1 MTELFID
8 VNDIKICY
16 EIHGRED
23 QYPILLIHGF
33 GAKKE
38 HWIAQIGALSE
49 KYKVII
55 FDNRDAGKTSRSN
68 RPYTMETLAD
78 DIKSLMDELKIDKA
92 HIIGWSMGGAIVQN
106 FVLKYPERVNKVI
119 LINTFLDLPADVGGI
134 EALKKSRF
142 DEIEMIK
149 KDPEKAYWQNAR
161 IFFYRE
167 FRKEMQL
174 NPNKKFFGV
183 WSVENEIKET
193 TIDIPTQSEIENQ
206 INAIKTHKTINRLS
220 QIKNKTL
227 LLAASHDKVCP
238 KSNMIEMNKRIPNSI
253 LKIIEKAGHN
263 SPKSRTPE
271 VNKTIID
278 FLEN

>member
-1 MTELFID
+1 MTEFYID

-23 QYPILLIHGF
+23 QYPILLVHGF

-38 HWIAQIGALSE
+38 HWIAQISALSE

-78 DIKSLMDELKIDKA
+78 DIKCLMDKLNIDKT
-92 HIIGWSMGGAIVQN
+92 HIVGWSMGGAIVQN

-119 LINTFLDLPADVGGI
+119 LINTFLDLPADEGGI
-134 EALKKSRF
+134 EALRKSRF

-149 KDPEKAYWQNAR
+149 KDPDKAYWQSAR

-174 NPNKKFFGV
+174 NPNKKFYGV

-193 TIDIPTQSEIENQ
+193 TINIPTHSEIENQ
-206 INAIKTHKTINRLS
+206 INAIKTHKTIDRLS

-238 KSNMIEMNKRIPNSI
+238 KSNMVEMNKRIPNSI

-271 VNKTIID
+271 VNKIILD
-278 FLEN
+278 FLK

>member
-8 VNDIKICY
+8 VDDIKICY

-23 QYPILLIHGF
+23 QYPIFLVHGF

-49 KYKVII
+49 KYKVIA
-55 FDNRDAGKTSRSN
+55 FDNRDAGKTSRSI

-78 DIKSLMDELKIDKA
+78 DIKGLMDELNIDKT

-119 LINTFLDLPADVGGI
+119 LINTFLDLPADEGGI

-193 TIDIPTQSEIENQ
+193 TIDIPTQGEIKNQ
-206 INAIKTHKTINRLS
+206 INAIKTHKTIDRLS

-227 LLAASHDKVCP
+227 LLSASHDKVCP
-238 KSNMIEMNKRIPNSI
+238 KSNMIEMDKRIPNSI

>member
-1 MTELFID
+1 MTELFTN

-16 EIHGRED
+16 EIHGKED
-23 QYPILLIHGF
+23 LYPIILVHGF

-49 KYKVII
+49 KFKVII

-78 DIKSLMDELKIDKA
+78 DIKSLMNELKIDKA

-119 LINTFLDLPADVGGI
+119 LINTFLDLPADEGGI

-174 NPNKKFFGV
+174 NPKKRFYGV
-183 WSVENEIKET
+183 WSIEEEIKEM
-193 TIDIPTQSEIENQ
+193 TIDIPTLSEIENQ
-206 INAIKTHKTINRLS
+206 IDAIKTHKTIDQLG

-238 KSNMIEMNKRIPNSI
+238 KSNMIKMNERIPNSI
-253 LKIIEKAGHN
+253 LKLIDKAGHN

-271 VNKTIID
+271 VNKIIID
-278 FLEN
+278 FLKN

>member
-23 QYPILLIHGF
+23 QYPILLVHGF

-38 HWIAQIGALSE
+38 HWIAQINSLSE
-49 KYKVII
+49 KYKVIT
-55 FDNRDAGKTSRSN
+55 FDNRDSGKSSRSN
-68 RPYTMETLAD
+68 KPYTMETLAD
-78 DIKSLMDELKIDKA
+78 DIKCLMDELKIDKA
-92 HIIGWSMGGAIVQN
+92 HIMGWSMGGAIVQN
-106 FVLKYPERVNKVI
+106 FVIKYSERVNKVI
-119 LINTFLDLPADVGGI
+119 LINTFLDLPTDEGGI

-142 DEIEMIK
+142 DEIKMIK
-149 KDPEKAYWQNAR
+149 KDPVKAYWQSAR
-161 IFFYRE
+161 IFYYRE
-167 FRKEMQL
+167 FRKQMQL
-174 NPNKKFFGV
+174 NPKKKFYGL
-183 WSVENEIKET
+183 WSVEEEIKET
-193 TIDIPTQSEIENQ
+193 TIDVPTISEIENQ
-206 INAIKTHKTINRLS
+206 INAIKTHKTIERLS

-227 LLAASHDKVCP
+227 VLAASHDKVCP
-238 KSNMIEMNKRIPNSI
+238 KSNMEKMHKLIPNST

-271 VNKTIID
+271 VNKIIID

>member
-1 MTELFID
+1 MTEFYID

-23 QYPILLIHGF
+23 QYPILLVHGF

-38 HWIAQIGALSE
+38 HWIAQVGALSE
-49 KYKVII
+49 KYKVIL

-78 DIKSLMDELKIDKA
+78 DIKCLMDKLNIDKT

-119 LINTFLDLPADVGGI
+119 LINTFLDLPDDEGGI
-134 EALKKSRF
+134 DALKKSRF

-149 KDPEKAYWQNAR
+149 KDPEKAYWQNVR

-174 NPNKKFFGV
+174 NPKKKFYGV
-183 WSVENEIKET
+183 WSVEDEIKET
-193 TIDIPTQSEIENQ
+193 TIDIPTLSEIENQ
-206 INAIKTHKTINRLS
+206 IDAIKTHKTIDRLS

-238 KSNMIEMNKRIPNSI
+238 KSNMIEMNMRIPNSI
-253 LKIIEKAGHN
+253 IKIIDKAGHN

-271 VNKTIID
+271 VNQIIID
-278 FLEN
+278 FLTS

>member
-1 MTELFID
+1 MTEFYID

-23 QYPILLIHGF
+23 QYPILLVHGF

-38 HWIAQIGALSE
+38 HWIAQISALSE

-78 DIKSLMDELKIDKA
+78 DIKCLMDKLNIDKT
-92 HIIGWSMGGAIVQN
+92 HIVGWSMGGAIVQN

-119 LINTFLDLPADVGGI
+119 LINTFLDLPADEGGI
-134 EALKKSRF
+134 ETLKKSRF

-149 KDPEKAYWQNAR
+149 KDPDKAYWQSAR

-174 NPNKKFFGV
+174 NPNKKFYGV

-193 TIDIPTQSEIENQ
+193 TINIPTHSEIENQ
-206 INAIKTHKTINRLS
+206 INAIKTHKTIDRLS

-238 KSNMIEMNKRIPNSI
+238 KSNMVEMNKRIPNSI

-271 VNKTIID
+271 VNKIILD
-278 FLEN
+278 FLK

>member
-1 MTELFID
+1 MTEFYID

-23 QYPILLIHGF
+23 QYPILLVHGF

-38 HWIAQIGALSE
+38 HWIAQISALSE

-68 RPYTMETLAD
+68 RPYTMEILAD
-78 DIKSLMDELKIDKA
+78 DIKCLMDKLNIDKT
-92 HIIGWSMGGAIVQN
+92 HIVGWSMGGAIVQN

-119 LINTFLDLPADVGGI
+119 LINTFLDLPADEGGI
-134 EALKKSRF
+134 EALRKSRF

-149 KDPEKAYWQNAR
+149 KDPDKAYWQSAR

-174 NPNKKFFGV
+174 NPNKKFYGV

-193 TIDIPTQSEIENQ
+193 TINIPTHSEIENQ
-206 INAIKTHKTINRLS
+206 INAIKTHKTIDRLS

-238 KSNMIEMNKRIPNSI
+238 KSNMVEMNKRIPNSI

-271 VNKTIID
+271 VNKIILD
-278 FLEN
+278 FLK

>member
-1 MTELFID
+1 MTEFYID

-23 QYPILLIHGF
+23 QYPILLVHGF

-38 HWIAQIGALSE
+38 HWIAQISALSE

-78 DIKSLMDELKIDKA
+78 DIKCLMDKLNIDKT
-92 HIIGWSMGGAIVQN
+92 HIVGWSMGGAIVQN

-119 LINTFLDLPADVGGI
+119 LINTFLDLPADEGGI
-134 EALKKSRF
+134 EALRKSRF

-149 KDPEKAYWQNAR
+149 KDPDKAYWQSAR

-174 NPNKKFFGV
+174 NPNKKFYGI

-193 TIDIPTQSEIENQ
+193 TINIPTHSEIENQ
-206 INAIKTHKTINRLS
+206 INAIKTHKTIDRLS

-238 KSNMIEMNKRIPNSI
+238 KSNMVEMNKRIPNSI

-271 VNKTIID
+271 VNKIILD
-278 FLEN
+278 FLK

>member
-8 VNDIKICY
+8 VNNIKICY
-16 EIHGRED
+16 EIHGKD
-23 QYPILLIHGF
+23 DKFPIILVHGF

-38 HWIAQIGALSE
+38 LWIAQVGALSE

-55 FDNRDAGKTSRSN
+55 FDNRDSGKSSRSN
-68 RPYTMETLAD
+68 KPYTMETLAD
-78 DIKSLMDELKIDKA
+78 DIKCLMEELKIDKA
-92 HIIGWSMGGAIVQN
+92 HIMGWSMGGAIVQN

-119 LINTFLDLPADVGGI
+119 LINTFLDLPADEGGI

-161 IFFYRE
+161 IFYYRE

-174 NPNKKFFGV
+174 NPKKKFYGV
-183 WSVENEIKET
+183 WSVEEEIKET
-193 TIDIPTQSEIENQ
+193 TIDIPTPSEIENQ
-206 INAIKTHKTINRLS
+206 VNAIRSHKTIERLS

-227 LLAASHDKVCP
+227 LLAASNDRVCP
-238 KSNMIEMNKRIPNSI
+238 KSNMVEMNKRIPNSI

-271 VNKTIID
+271 VNKIILD
-278 FLEN
+278 FLK

>member
-1 MTELFID
+1 MTEFYID

-23 QYPILLIHGF
+23 QYPILLVHGF

-38 HWIAQIGALSE
+38 HWIAQVGALSE
-49 KYKVII
+49 KYKVIL

-68 RPYTMETLAD
+68 RPYTMETLAN
-78 DIKSLMDELKIDKA
+78 DIKCLMDKLNIDKT

-119 LINTFLDLPADVGGI
+119 LINTFLDLPADEGGI

-149 KDPEKAYWQNAR
+149 KDPEKAYWQNVR

-174 NPNKKFFGV
+174 NPKKKFYGV
-183 WSVENEIKET
+183 WSVEDEIKET
-193 TIDIPTQSEIENQ
+193 TIDIPTLSEIENQ
-206 INAIKTHKTINRLS
+206 IDAIKTHKTIDRLS

-238 KSNMIEMNKRIPNSI
+238 KSNMIEMNIRIPNSI
-253 LKIIEKAGHN
+253 IKIIDKAGHN

-271 VNKTIID
+271 VNQIIID
-278 FLEN
+278 FLTS

>member
-1 MTELFID
+1 MTELFMD

-23 QYPILLIHGF
+23 KYPILLVHGF

-49 KYKVII
+49 KYRVIT

-68 RPYTMETLAD
+68 RAYTMETLAD
-78 DIKSLMDELKIDKA
+78 DIKGLMDELNIDKT

-119 LINTFLDLPADVGGI
+119 LINTFLDLPADEGGI

-149 KDPEKAYWQNAR
+149 KDPENAYWQSAP
-161 IFFYRE
+161 IFYYRE
-167 FRKEMQL
+167 FRKEMKL
-174 NPNKKFFGV
+174 NPNKKFYGV
-183 WSVENEIKET
+183 WSVEDEIKET
-193 TIDIPTQSEIENQ
+193 TIDIQTSSEIENQ
-206 INAIKTHKTINRLS
+206 INAIKTHKTIDRLS

-227 LLAASHDKVCP
+227 LLSASHDKVCP
-238 KSNMIEMNKRIPNSI
+238 KSNMIEMDKRIPNSI

-271 VNKTIID
+271 VNKTIMD

>member
-1 MTELFID
+1 MTELFTD

-23 QYPILLIHGF
+23 LYPIILVHGF

-38 HWIAQIGALSE
+38 HWIAQIGALGE
-49 KYKVII
+49 GFKVII
-55 FDNRDAGKTSRSN
+55 FDNRDSGKSSRSN
-68 RPYTMETLAD
+68 KPYTMETLAD
-78 DIKSLMDELKIDKA
+78 DIKCLMDGLKIDKA
-92 HIIGWSMGGAIVQN
+92 HIMGWSMGGAIVQN

-119 LINTFLDLPADVGGI
+119 LINTFLDLPADEGGI
-134 EALKKSRF
+134 EVLKKSRF
-142 DEIEMIK
+142 DEIDMIK

-161 IFFYRE
+161 IFYYRE

-174 NPNKKFFGV
+174 NPKKKFYGV
-183 WSVENEIKET
+183 WSVEEEIKES
-193 TIDIPTQSEIENQ
+193 TINIPTPSEIENQ
-206 INAIKTHKTINRLS
+206 INAIKTHKTIDRLS

-238 KSNMIEMNKRIPNSI
+238 KSNMIEMDKRIPNSI
-253 LKIIEKAGHN
+253 VKLIKKAGHN

-271 VNKTIID
+271 VNKIIID